1 MDVVLSTDPDK
12 LSMGEEGPVRFDGT
26 DEPRPEIIELKDK
39 GKAIFLIKF
48 V

>member
-1 MDVVLSTDPDK
+1 MSTDPDQ

-26 DEPRPEIIELKDK
+26 DEQQTEIIELKDK
-39 GKAIFLIKF
+39 GRAIFLIKL